1 MFEQSGNIFLWSFQ
15 QVEHMASIEE
25 VWGKPFPK
33 KHHNMLSKHNDTEE
47 KRDPEREGR
56 IAQTPVHRTTA
67 ALQRHK
73 KTIDDLSKSLPVVE
87 NDDEAESNFNPER
100 LGPVRENMTNWSST
114 KSKVTN
120 PFYPSDSGSFS
131 YAPPGHNDLVYDQ
144 KLDRIMRM
152 IEQNRVGY
160 ETPSSQD
167 MMLYIFTG
175 VFFLFTLDTFVNLG
189 KRMK

>member
-1 MFEQSGNIFLWSFQ
+1 MLFSTSG
-15 QVEHMASIEE
+15 MASLEE

-33 KHHNMLSKHNDTEE
+33 KHYDMTSKHDGPHE

-56 IAQTPVHRTTA
+56 VYPTPTHRTTA

-73 KTIDDLSKSLPVVE
+73 KTIDDISKSLPIVE
-87 NDDEAESNFNPER
+87 DDEEGESNY
-100 LGPVRENMTNWSST
+100 GPAKVPHTKEHFTST
-114 KSKVTN
+114 KTSYST
-120 PFYPSDSGSFS
+120 PFQPTDTGTSFS
-131 YAPPGHNDLVYDQ
+131 YAPPSFQEAAYDI
-144 KLDRIMRM
+144 KLDKIMRM
-152 IEQNRVGY
+152 IEQNKTGY

-175 VFFLFTLDTFVNLG
+175 VFFLFSLDSFVHLG